1 MPTRLAVLLAAL
13 LSALVFTPAAVGNAA
28 AASPPPRMKSCKNV
42 SGRAGGVDQIRL
54 TKTFACP
61 DARQNIGSWLNFIDN
76 RGPRP
81 WTCTHRGAS
90 VSYWRCHLRTSF
102 GATRPLRLYRLN
114 FRLLDA

>member
-1 MPTRLAVLLAAL
+1 MPTRLAILLTAL
-13 LSALVFTPAAVGNAA
+13 FSALVLTVAAGSASAA
-28 AASPPPRMKSCKNV
+28 APPPRLKSCKSV

-61 DARQNIGSWLNFIDN
+61 DARQNIGSWLTFVDS

-102 GATRPLRLYRLN
+102 GGTRPLRLYRLN